1 MPETCDICNASD
13 SMAPLLEVSL
23 LGIIPAWVHQC
34 GSCGF
39 RQVRPRLKREIL
51 SLIYPGEYFDSD
63 GNIGYSDFSRQAQRS
78 QRVAYFFAKKMR
90 RRVSQDAKLLEIG
103 CALGF
108 LLHALRNYT
117 SWQVQGLDV
126 APFASY
132 FAGKMYGMDVKCG
145 TLQEA
150 HFPDGYFDLIIQ
162 KDLLEHVT
170 HPRDH
175 MLESSRVL
183 KKGGYLWLIT
193 PNGKAD
199 IRPLQRTARKIRHT
213 GMDAL
218 PLLGQGHL
226 SFFSRNHL
234 MRLFSETGFD
244 RISMRNISI
253 RRGLRAMGYLPW
265 SERSFRSIHR
275 EDISPPIT
283 ENQSDIG
290 EDRFEKLYEQI
301 AKNIRLRYRPIR
313 GRPIYFYQ
321 RRLLQ
326 SMDRLPGWA
335 TVGLDFEF
343 LLRKR

>member
-1 MPETCDICNASD
+1 
-13 SMAPLLEVSL
+13 MAPMLEVCL
-23 LGIIPAWVHQC
+23 LGFTTAWVYEC

-39 RQVRPRLKREIL
+39 RQIRPRLARETL

-63 GNIGYSDFSRQAQRS
+63 CNIGYSDFSRQAQRS
-78 QRVAYFFAKKMR
+78 QRVAFFFAKKMR
-90 RRVSQDAKLLEIG
+90 HRVPPEAKLLEIG
-103 CALGF
+103 SALGF

-145 TLQEA
+145 TLQEVR
-150 HFPDGYFDLIIQ
+150 FPDENFDIVIQ
-162 KDLLEHVT
+162 KDLLEHVI
-170 HPRDH
+170 HPREH
-175 MLESSRVL
+175 MLESNRRM

-199 IRPLQRTARKIRHT
+199 IRPLHRAARKIRNE

-244 RISMRNISI
+244 CISIRNISI
-253 RRGLRAMGYLPW
+253 RRGLRALGYMPW
-265 SERSFRSIHR
+265 
-275 EDISPPIT
+275 D
-283 ENQSDIG
+283 
-290 EDRFEKLYEQI
+290 
-301 AKNIRLRYRPIR
+301 
-313 GRPIYFYQ
+313 Q
-321 RRLLQ
+321 R
-326 SMDRLPGWA
+326 
-335 TVGLDFEF
+335 
-343 LLRKR
+343 